1 MSTTN
6 KPIVLITGS
15 NQGLG
20 YYTAQQ
26 LASTGKYHILLTSRV
41 LAKAQFAI
49 DALVADSSV
58 PNEGEN
64 FTPIELD
71 VTSDTS
77 IASAVSTVDS
87 KFGKLDILINNA
99 GVASAKKVSGKELR
113 DLYQWHYD
121 TNVFSAACVTD
132 AFLPLLKKGEGKRIC
147 FVSSGLGSC
156 TWHAEGQWAGN
167 YLVYRSTKSALNM
180 IMVHYAQTLQGEG
193 FVIGGSDPGYCATNL
208 NNHAGF
214 LDPREGAKQII
225 KSTFGAKEDVHSVVT
240 GAEGKEPF

>member
-1 MSTTN
+1 MSTS
-6 KPIVLITGS
+6 KPVVLITGS

-26 LASTGKYHILLTSRV
+26 LASAGKYHVLLTSRA
-41 LAKAQFAI
+41 LAKAQAALDAI
-49 DALVADSSV
+49 VADSSV
-58 PNEGEN
+58 PNKAED

-71 VTSDTS
+71 ITSDSS
-77 IASAVSTVDS
+77 IASAVSAVES
-87 KFGKLDILINNA
+87 KFGKLDVLVNNA
-99 GVASAKKVSGKELR
+99 SIASAKEASGKELR
-113 DLYQWHYD
+113 ELYQWHYE

-132 AFLPLLKKGEGKRIC
+132 AFLPLLKKGEDKRIC

-156 TWHAEGQWAGN
+156 TWHAEGQYAGA

-193 FVIGGSDPGYCATNL
+193 FIIGGSDPGYCATNL

-225 KSTFGAKEDVHSVVT
+225 KSTFGSKEDVHSVVT
-240 GAEGKEPF
+240 GSGGKEPF